1 MTDPVHLNRILQS
14 LDDRFLTDDLLKKL
28 RPEFSRNDLVLAH
41 EGEDSNNETG
51 SGDTA
56 SHWFTQ
62 YSCFLPDL
70 AGLSGSNGAA
80 PLKLMEAAFSFN
92 GETGIRIHGGVTP
105 TTAFQA
111 CYL

>member
-62 YSCFLPDL
+62 YRCFLPDL
-70 AGLSGSNGAA
+70 AGFSGSNCAA
-80 PLKLMEAAFSFN
+80 PLTCAVKLVQLEAERVGF
-92 GETGIRIHGGVTP
+92 EP
-105 TTAFQA
+105 TVELPPHTLSKRAP
-111 CYL
+111 